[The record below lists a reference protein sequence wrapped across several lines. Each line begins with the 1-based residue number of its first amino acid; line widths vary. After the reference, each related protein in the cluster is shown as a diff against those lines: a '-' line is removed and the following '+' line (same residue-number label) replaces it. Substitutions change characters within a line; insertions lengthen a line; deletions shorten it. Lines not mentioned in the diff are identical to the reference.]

1 MKMFAADGRI
11 YQIEYAYKAAQS
23 AGQTSIAIRGRDSVV
38 VCTEKKV
45 PDALVVPDS
54 IQHIFNV
61 ADDIGAVVVGNA
73 VDARYCVQM
82 LRMLASNFK
91 YKWYY
96 EIPVHVLAQMFAAK
110 VQEVGQYN
118 GIRT

>member
-54 IQHIFNV
+54 IQHVFNV
-61 ADDIGAVVVGNA
+61 ADDIGAVIVGNA
-73 VDARYCVQM
+73 VDARYCVSM
-82 LRMLASNFK
+82 LRMLAANFK

-96 EIPVHVLAQMFAAK
+96 ECPVHVLA
-110 VQEVGQYN
+110 
-118 GIRT
+118 